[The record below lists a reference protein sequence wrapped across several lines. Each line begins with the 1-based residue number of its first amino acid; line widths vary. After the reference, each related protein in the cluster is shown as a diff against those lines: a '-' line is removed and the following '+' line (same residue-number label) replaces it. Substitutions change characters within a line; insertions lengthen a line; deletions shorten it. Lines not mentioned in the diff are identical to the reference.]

1 MFLLIITLIS
11 FLAGIFIGRSLA
23 QRGFTAA
30 NALQHH
36 QKQVYVMSLL
46 ALGIGTL
53 LSILLVAGRSSPW
66 VPDFFL
72 LYVGAYIWDF
82 ILAVCCFCTG
92 LILSLELLAWKDRQR
107 LQQLIL
113 FLLVSLSATCFLAYY
128 QLPIV
133 NLVEAAK
140 VSDEVVLQTTP
151 YSCSAASIATIAQLM
166 KPDSPITELDV
177 VKLAGTSRRGTS
189 TIAEIHAM
197 RVLGLTPQYER
208 NLNIQTLVNR
218 QQLAVLHVM
227 EPVGE
232 TKISHAIA
240 LLAIDPAK
248 QTLLLGNPIYGRQVK
263 TFTEMQDYWLKEAVF
278 VSGSLIKDTYTSS
291 LSQVWAA

>member
-1 MFLLIITLIS
+1 MFLLTITLIS
-11 FLAGIFIGRSLA
+11 FLAGLFTGRVLA
-23 QRGFTAA
+23 RRGFTAA

-36 QKQVYVMSLL
+36 QKQVYVISLL

-53 LSILLVAGRSSPW
+53 LSIVLVAGRSSPL
-66 VPDFFL
+66 VPNFLL
-72 LYVGAYIWDF
+72 LYVGTYIWDV

-92 LILSLELLAWKDRQR
+92 LILSLELPAWKDVQR

-113 FLLVSLSATCFLAYY
+113 FLLVSLSATCFLVYY
-128 QLPIV
+128 QLPIT
-133 NLVEAAK
+133 NLVQAAR
-140 VSDEVVLQTTP
+140 VSEEVVLQTTP
-151 YSCSAASIATIAQLM
+151 YSCAAASIATVAQLVN
-166 KPDSPITELDV
+166 PNTPITELDV
-177 VKLAGTSRRGTS
+177 VQLAGTSRRGTS

-197 RVLGLTPQYER
+197 QALGLSPQYER
-208 NLNIQTLVNR
+208 NLSIQDLVNR

-227 EPVGE
+227 EPVGAA
-232 TKISHAIA
+232 KISHAIA

-278 VSGSLIKDTYTSS
+278 VSGSLIRDH
-291 LSQVWAA
+291 

>member
-11 FLAGIFIGRSLA
+11 FFAGIYIGRILA

-36 QKQVYVMSLL
+36 QKQVYVISLL

-53 LSILLVAGRSSPW
+53 LSIVLVAGRSSPW
-66 VPDFFL
+66 VPNFLL
-72 LYVGAYIWDF
+72 LYVGSYIWDF

-92 LILSLELLAWKDRQR
+92 LILSLELPAWKDIQR

-128 QLPIV
+128 QLPIG
-133 NLVEAAK
+133 NLVQAAK
-140 VSDEVVLQTTP
+140 MSEEVVLQTTP

-166 KPDSPITELDV
+166 KPEVPTTELDV

-189 TIAEIHAM
+189 TLAEIHAM
-197 RVLGLTPQYER
+197 QVLGLTPQYER
-208 NLNIQTLVNR
+208 NLRIQDLVDR
-218 QQLAVLHVM
+218 QRLAVLHVM

-232 TKISHAIA
+232 IKISHAIA
-240 LLAIDPAK
+240 LLAIDPVK
-248 QTLLLGNPIYGRQVK
+248 HTLLLGNPLYGRQVK
-263 TFTEMQDYWLKEAVF
+263 TFAEMQDYWLKEAIF
-278 VSGSLIKDTYTSS
+278 VSGKLMRDY
-291 LSQVWAA
+291 